1 MDVLLAKGAWT
12 VDADHL
18 LGGRY
23 RLVREIGAGGFGR
36 VWQARDEELRVDVAV
51 KEVWLP
57 PATSVAEHGER
68 LTRAKREARNAARL
82 RGHPNIVA
90 VHDVLTV
97 DDAPWIVMDLVRG
110 HSLEQRIAERGRL
123 PVNDTA
129 GITAALLNALAAAHD
144 AGITHRD
151 VKPANVLLAEDGRVL
166 LTDFGIAEHHAD
178 TGLTASGT
186 IVGSVEYIA
195 PERLDGKDA
204 GPAGD
209 LFSLGATLYHAVE
222 GASAFRRDTPTATI
236 TAVLLRDP
244 PPPAHAGPLTTLITR
259 LLDKDPHA
267 RPDIAETR
275 RLLDTPHAGEATT
288 RLATKRLTAPA
299 ATKAPP
305 TRADRDVGKSPARPS
320 PAPKQASPRK
330 NPDALRYAGG
340 VIALIILGIIFVP
353 KFIHH
358 NGTSGM
364 PAGCAD
370 VRTAWGRHNETVRT
384 GTGSNLAPG
393 YRQLGDDMG
402 AAAQKANDPNGRS
415 VIQDLADA
423 SHAIADDVEREHAG
437 DNADASDYNRDMSKW
452 ATANNQLIGI
462 CQ

>member
-1 MDVLLAKGAWT
+1 MDAG
-12 VDADHL
+12 HL

-57 PATSVAEHGER
+57 PATSTTEHGER
-68 LTRAKREARNAARL
+68 LARAKREARNAAKL

-90 VHDVLTV
+90 VHDALTV

-110 HSLEQRIAERGRL
+110 HSLEQRIAEQGRL
-123 PVNDTA
+123 PADDTA
-129 GITAALLNALAAAHD
+129 GITAALLDALAAAHD

-151 VKPANVLLAEDGRVL
+151 VKPANVLLADDGRVL
-166 LTDFGIAEHHAD
+166 LADFGIAEHHAD

-195 PERLDGKDA
+195 PERLDGKAA

-267 RPDIAETR
+267 RPDIAEAR
-275 RLLDTPHAGEATT
+275 RLLDTPHAGESTT
-288 RLATKRLTAPA
+288 KLSTKRLTAST

-305 TRADRDVGKSPARPS
+305 SASETSPVDGKSPAWPS
-320 PAPKQASPRK
+320 PAPKKASPRK
-330 NPDALRYAGG
+330 NPDPLRSTLG

-353 KFIHH
+353 KFVHH
-358 NGTSGM
+358 IEASGM
-364 PAGCAD
+364 PAGCAE
-370 VRTAWGRHNETVRT
+370 VRTAWDRHNQSVNSRT
-384 GTGSNLAPG
+384 DSNVAPG

-402 AAAQKANDPNGRS
+402 AAAQKATDPNVRS

-423 SHAIADDVEREHAG
+423 SHAVADDVDREHASE
-437 DNADASDYNRDMSKW
+437 NADSSDYNRDMPKW
-452 ATANNQLIGI
+452 ANANNKLIGI

>member
-1 MDVLLAKGAWT
+1 MDAGY
-12 VDADHL
+12 L

-36 VWQARDEELRVDVAV
+36 VWQACDEELRVDVAV

-57 PATSVAEHGER
+57 PATSAAEHGER
-68 LTRAKREARNAARL
+68 LARAKREARNAAKL

-90 VHDVLTV
+90 VHDALTV

-110 HSLEQRIAERGRL
+110 HSLEQRIAKRGRL
-123 PVNDTA
+123 PADDTA
-129 GITAALLNALAAAHD
+129 GIAAALLGALAAAHD

-151 VKPANVLLAEDGRVL
+151 VKPANILLADDGRVL

-195 PERLDGKDA
+195 PERLDGKAA
-204 GPAGD
+204 GPASD

-236 TAVLLRDP
+236 TAVLLRNP

-267 RPDIAETR
+267 RPDIAEAR
-275 RLLDTPHAGEATT
+275 RLLDTPHAGESTKP
-288 RLATKRLTAPA
+288 ATKRLTTST
-299 ATKAPP
+299 ATKALP
-305 TRADRDVGKSPARPS
+305 TTFGTNLDDSKSPARPS
-320 PAPKQASPRK
+320 PAPEKALPRK
-330 NPDALRYAGG
+330 KPDLLRSASG
-340 VIALIILGIIFVP
+340 VIALIVLGIIFVP
-353 KFIHH
+353 KLIHH
-358 NGTSGM
+358 IDTSGM
-364 PAGCAD
+364 PAGCAE
-370 VRTAWGRHNETVRT
+370 VRTAWGRHNQTVRT
-384 GTGSNLAPG
+384 RTDLNVAPG
-393 YRQLGDDMG
+393 YRQLGDDMD
-402 AAAQKANDPNGRS
+402 AAAQKATDPNVRS

-423 SHAIADDVEREHAG
+423 SHAMADDVEREHASS
-437 DNADASDYNRDMSKW
+437 NPDASDSNRDMTKW
-452 ATANNQLIGI
+452 AAANNKLIGL

>member
-1 MDVLLAKGAWT
+1 M
-12 VDADHL
+12 DADYL

-57 PATSVAEHGER
+57 PATSSAEHGER

-90 VHDVLTV
+90 VHDALTV

-110 HSLEQRIAERGRL
+110 HSLEQRIAKRGRL

-129 GITAALLNALAAAHD
+129 GIAAALLNALAAAHD

-151 VKPANVLLAEDGRVL
+151 VKPANVLLADDGRVL

-195 PERLDGKDA
+195 PERLDGKAD

-244 PPPAHAGPLTTLITR
+244 PPLAHAGPLTTLITR

-267 RPDIAETR
+267 RPDIAEAR

-288 RLATKRLTAPA
+288 TPATKRLTAPT
-299 ATKAPP
+299 ATKVLP
-305 TRADRDVGKSPARPS
+305 TASGTDHDVSKSPARPS
-320 PAPKQASPRK
+320 PAPKKAPPRK
-330 NPDALRYAGG
+330 NPDPLRYAGG
-340 VIALIILGIIFVP
+340 VIALLILGIIFVP

-358 NGTSGM
+358 SGTSGM
-364 PAGCAD
+364 PAGCAE
-370 VRTAWGRHNETVRT
+370 VRTAWDRHNQTVRT
-384 GTGSNLAPG
+384 RTDSNLAPG

-402 AAAQKANDPNGRS
+402 AAAPKAADPNVRS
-415 VIQDLADA
+415 VIQNLADA
-423 SHAIADDVEREHAG
+423 SHAIADDLEREQAG

>member
-1 MDVLLAKGAWT
+1 MRT
-12 VDADHL
+12 VDADYL

-57 PATSVAEHGER
+57 PATSAADHGER
-68 LTRAKREARNAARL
+68 LARAKREARNAAKL

-90 VHDVLTV
+90 VHDALTV

-110 HSLEQRIAERGRL
+110 HSLEQRIAKRGRL
-123 PVNDTA
+123 PAGDTA
-129 GITAALLNALAAAHD
+129 RIAAALLDALAAAHD

-151 VKPANVLLAEDGRVL
+151 VKPANVLLADDGRVL

-195 PERLDGKDA
+195 PERLDGKAA
-204 GPAGD
+204 GPASD
-209 LFSLGATLYHAVE
+209 LFSLGATLFHAVE

-259 LLDKDPHA
+259 LLDKDPRA
-267 RPDIAETR
+267 RPDIAEAR
-275 RLLDTPHAGEATT
+275 RLLDTPQAGESTT
-288 RLATKRLTAPA
+288 KLATKRLTTST

-305 TRADRDVGKSPARPS
+305 TASRTNSDDSKSSARPS
-320 PAPKQASPRK
+320 PAPKKAPPRK
-330 NPDALRYAGG
+330 NPDPLRSILG
-340 VIALIILGIIFVP
+340 VIALVILGIIFVP
-353 KFIHH
+353 KVIHH
-358 NGTSGM
+358 INTSGTR
-364 PAGCAD
+364 AGCAE
-370 VRTAWGRHNETVRT
+370 VRTAWEHHNQAVRART
-384 GTGSNLAPG
+384 DLNVAPG
-393 YRQLGDDMG
+393 YRQLGDDMDS
-402 AAAQKANDPNGRS
+402 AAQKATDPNVRS
-415 VIQDLADA
+415 TIQDLADA
-423 SHAIADDVEREHAG
+423 SHAVADDVDREHASG
-437 DNADASDYNRDMSKW
+437 NPDASDYNRDMTKW
-452 ATANNQLIGI
+452 ATANNKLIGV